1 MGCSGP
7 PQEGRSPYAV
17 DGAGQPSRQPGGTG
31 VPAGTRTATADDVS
45 TPPLLE
51 VPDSHTTTRSVDP
64 VRVVP
69 LPPRA
74 ELPEPDR
81 GTAQAARPVLN
92 ATAPRASATRAGKN
106 ADVRTMARPLCP
118 FLPRNDDD
126 RPPFGMGPVSPG
138 SPSAFSDH
146 SRPTDQCLPERVRLS
161 SSPPVR
167 RVPRWSHRWLLL
179 STPAT
184 IVGSVV
190 AGAGDAA
197 PSVRARSWWRGHGGG
212 CTVGARRCRCGLTW
226 WSIRPKPG
234 RGRHRDVAALA
245 LRSARSS

>member
-1 MGCSGP
+1 VVSRRGRRPLSGSCP
-7 PQEGRSPYAV
+7 GGGGGVLRPAPRRPEPARRRR
-17 DGAGQPSRQPGGTG
+17 AGQPSRQPGGTG

-51 VPDSHTTTRSVDP
+51 VPDSHTTTRSEDP

-92 ATAPRASATRAGKN
+92 RTAPRASATGAGKN
-106 ADVRTMARPLCP
+106 TDVRTMTRPLCP

-138 SPSAFSDH
+138 SPSAFSD
-146 SRPTDQCLPERVRLS
+146 QLPADGSAPPREVAQLS
-161 SSPPVR
+161 CFPPR
-167 RVPRWSHRWLLL
+167 
-179 STPAT
+179 
-184 IVGSVV
+184 SVV
-190 AGAGDAA
+190 
-197 PSVRARSWWRGHGGG
+197 WRG
-212 CTVGARRCRCGLTW
+212 
-226 WSIRPKPG
+226 P
-234 RGRHRDVAALA
+234 
-245 LRSARSS
+245 